1 VTNQKRLKQTS
12 LLVILVTA
20 LAACAS
26 VPQVTRLQTEA
37 GSASPP
43 YETILVVAVLKSFDS
58 RRYLEKE
65 VVTALEAKG
74 TRAVAMTSL
83 ADSRTPLNRN
93 TIIPLIEQVEADAV
107 LVTQLTGLQTDAKL
121 KNRNP
126 QTSYNVRSTDYYN
139 VFSVEVTE
147 YVEPPAVQYEF
158 GVQLRTDL
166 FSADSKESVWAI
178 AQTSSEKTDINGPG
192 FYSGYADQAAAIV
205 RALRQ
210 DKLVAK

>member
-1 VTNQKRLKQTS
+1 MTSQKRLKQS
-12 LLVILVTA
+12 LLLVLLITA

-26 VPQVTRLQTEA
+26 GPQVTRLQTEA

-65 VVTALEAKG
+65 VVKALEAKG

-126 QTSYNVRSTDYYN
+126 QSSLNIRPTGYYN

-158 GVQLRTDL
+158 GVALRTDL

-178 AQTSSEKTDINGPG
+178 ASTSNEKTDISGPAV
-192 FYSGYADQAAAIV
+192 YSGYADQAAAIV

>member
-1 VTNQKRLKQTS
+1 VTSQKRLKQS
-12 LLVILVTA
+12 LLLVLLITA

-26 VPQVTRLQTEA
+26 GPQVTRLQTEA
-37 GSASPP
+37 GSASPT
-43 YETILVVAVLKSFDS
+43 YESILVVAVFKSFDA
-58 RRYLEKE
+58 RRYLEEE
-65 VVTALEAKG
+65 VVKALEASG

-107 LVTQLTGLQTDAKL
+107 LVTQLTELQADAKL

-126 QTSYNVRSTDYYN
+126 RTSYNVRPTGYYN

-147 YVEPPAVQYEF
+147 YVEPPAVQYEL
-158 GVQLRTDL
+158 GISLRTDL

-178 AQTSSEKTDINGPG
+178 ASTSKDKSDIDSPVV
-192 FYSGYADQAAAIV
+192 YTGYADEAAAIV